1 MDVAEIVQLIA
12 STGFSIVIAVWSLWF
27 TFNNIDKAQ
36 RDQRDQMA
44 NLTGAVNDN
53 TGSISELITLI
64 KYELNHKKED

>member
-1 MDVAEIVQLIA
+1 MDIAEIIQLIA

-44 NLTGAVNDN
+44 TLTGAVNDN
-53 TGSISELITLI
+53 TKSISELITLI
-64 KYELNHKKED
+64 KYELNHKED